1 MAVSYKCILAYG
13 LNNEQIEKIK
23 KRRIRIKVI
32 TDNEAGMK
40 INDILVNN
48 TEDNKIYAQLPK
60 DEIALIFNGYN
71 DKELRN
77 EIKFIRSFVEGG
89 VLAVVTSQ
97 SEGWTA
103 KYLIEHLLEE
113 REFYKNQNKGE

>member
-48 TEDNKIYAQLPK
+48 TEENKIYAQLPK

-71 DKELRN
+71 DK
-77 EIKFIRSFVEGG
+77 
-89 VLAVVTSQ
+89 
-97 SEGWTA
+97 
-103 KYLIEHLLEE
+103 
-113 REFYKNQNKGE
+113 